1 MKLEEA
7 LTFDDVLIKPDF
19 SKVLPRDVNTTTYF
33 SKEIKINIPL
43 VSAAMDTVTE
53 AKLAISVAQ
62 SGGIGV
68 IHKNNTIE
76 KQVAEIIKVKKYESG
91 MVVDPVTISIDSNL
105 EKLYELKKKFNIS
118 GFPVVDSSQKVVGII
133 TNRDVRFAKNNK
145 QPIKELMTKS
155 NLITVKE
162 GVSKAKALEIL
173 HNKKIEKLI
182 IVDDYQKCVGLIT
195 VTDIEK
201 SQKYPLASKDNIGRL
216 RVAAAIG
223 VGEEGIVRAK
233 EIFNAGADAI
243 VLDTAHGHSSR
254 VIDTVRELRNSFK
267 DKIQIIAGNVATIEA
282 ANYLY
287 NEKVDGIKIGIGPG
301 SICTT
306 RIIAGVGVPQFS
318 AIHDIYNSLKEKKIP
333 IIADGGIR
341 YSGDVAKAI
350 GAGSDCVMV
359 GSLLAGTEES
369 PGEVFLY
376 QGRSYKSY
384 RGMGSLAAMEKG
396 SSDRYFQ
403 QDIEDKL
410 KFVPEGV
417 EGRVP
422 FKGACSEVIFQLVGG
437 LRAAM
442 GYTGNENISNMQN
455 NCKFLRITAAGFKE
469 SHIHDIAVTREAPN
483 YKTER

>member
-162 GVSKAKALEIL
+162 GVSKEKALEIL
-173 HNKKIEKLI
+173 
-182 IVDDYQKCVGLIT
+182 
-195 VTDIEK
+195 
-201 SQKYPLASKDNIGRL
+201 
-216 RVAAAIG
+216 
-223 VGEEGIVRAK
+223 
-233 EIFNAGADAI
+233 
-243 VLDTAHGHSSR
+243 
-254 VIDTVRELRNSFK
+254 RN
-267 DKIQIIAGNVATIEA
+267 
-282 ANYLY
+282 
-287 NEKVDGIKIGIGPG
+287 
-301 SICTT
+301 
-306 RIIAGVGVPQFS
+306 
-318 AIHDIYNSLKEKKIP
+318 
-333 IIADGGIR
+333 
-341 YSGDVAKAI
+341 
-350 GAGSDCVMV
+350 
-359 GSLLAGTEES
+359 
-369 PGEVFLY
+369 
-376 QGRSYKSY
+376 
-384 RGMGSLAAMEKG
+384 
-396 SSDRYFQ
+396 
-403 QDIEDKL
+403 
-410 KFVPEGV
+410 
-417 EGRVP
+417 
-422 FKGACSEVIFQLVGG
+422 
-437 LRAAM
+437 
-442 GYTGNENISNMQN
+442 
-455 NCKFLRITAAGFKE
+455 
-469 SHIHDIAVTREAPN
+469 
-483 YKTER
+483 

>member
-19 SKVLPRDVNTTTYF
+19 SKILPREVSTETKF
-33 SKEIKINIPL
+33 SRDIRINIPL

-53 AKLAISVAQ
+53 GRLAISIAQ

-68 IHKNNTIE
+68 VHKNNSIE
-76 KQVAEIIKVKKYESG
+76 QQVIEIIKVKKYESG
-91 MVVDPVTISIDSNL
+91 MVVDPVTISLESNL
-105 EKLYELKKKFNIS
+105 EKLLDLKKKFNIS
-118 GFPVVDSSQKVVGII
+118 GFPVVDNNNKVVGII

-145 QPIKELMTKS
+145 QPIKELMTS
-155 NLITVKE
+155 TDLITVKE
-162 GVSKAKALEIL
+162 GVSKKKALEIL

-182 IVDDYQKCVGLIT
+182 IVDNDNKCVGLIT

-201 SQKYPLASKDNIGRL
+201 SQRYPLASKDNIGRL

-223 VGEEGIVRAK
+223 VGNEGLERAI
-233 EIFNAGADAI
+233 EISNAGADAI
-243 VLDTAHGHSSR
+243 ILDTAHGHSSR
-254 VIDTVRELRNSFK
+254 VVDTIRELKKILK
-267 DKIQIIAGNVATIEA
+267 DKIQIIAGNIATKDA
-282 ANYLY
+282 ANYLS
-287 NEKVDGIKIGIGPG
+287 NEGVDGIKVGIGPG

-318 AIHDIYNSLKEKKIP
+318 AIHDIYLSLKDKKIP

-396 SSDRYFQ
+396 SSERYFQ
-403 QDIEDKL
+403 QDVEDKL

-422 FKGACSEVIFQLVGG
+422 YKGACSDVIFQLVGG

-442 GYTGNENISNMQN
+442 GYTGNESISEMKK

-483 YKTER
+483 YKTEK